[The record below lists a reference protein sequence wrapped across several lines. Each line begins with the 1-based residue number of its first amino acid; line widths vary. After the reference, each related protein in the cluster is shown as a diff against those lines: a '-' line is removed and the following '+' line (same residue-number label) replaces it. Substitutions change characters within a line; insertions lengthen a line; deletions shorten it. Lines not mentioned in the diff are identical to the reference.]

1 MTIKPFDETSGKS
14 KAMPEIIFKFNT
26 HLMTDVSVRS
36 PGHWHYLIPR
46 LEREL
51 VKVVLFWFGLVHVF
65 RPAKGWIQR

>member
-1 MTIKPFDETSGKS
+1 MTIKPVDEASGKS
-14 KAMPEIIFKFNT
+14 KAMPEIIFKFNA
-26 HLMTDVSVRS
+26 HLMTGVSVHN

-65 RPAKGWIQR
+65 RAAKGWIQR